1 MTLFMNQ
8 MLGCL
13 IIAAGIGGAV
23 GWLLKQ
29 VSVGKGAHLLADV
42 TAMMHLKE
50 QMLEKARQELRASA
64 SEIKKLEGQIG
75 ASEAL
80 HQSNQEERA
89 VRQMRIQALQEE
101 LTAATQQ
108 LSTVEA
114 GQTTLHTR
122 LSENEVRTIAQE
134 HETRQS
140 QAALETAQQG
150 MALKEQELRSLHERL
165 GILESQCAET
175 DRLRARVQELEP
187 AQERVHWLEG
197 QLSERN
203 TQHRAAREEV
213 ELQLAERDRRIRALE
228 QIQQMLTLQAEDH
241 APPPIE
247 KAA

>member
-1 MTLFMNQ
+1 MTLFFNQ

-13 IIAAGIGGAV
+13 IVAAGIGGAV

-50 QMLEKARQELRASA
+50 QMLEKARQELRTSA
-64 SEIKKLEGQIG
+64 SEMKELESQIN

-80 HQSNQEERA
+80 HQSNQEELGLRH
-89 VRQMRIQALQEE
+89 MRTQTLQEE
-101 LTAATQQ
+101 LIAAKQQ
-108 LSTVEA
+108 LSTMEA

-122 LSENEVRTIAQE
+122 LRENEARTIAQAD
-134 HETRQS
+134 ETRLS

-150 MALKEQELRSLHERL
+150 LTLKEQELRSLHERL
-165 GILESQCAET
+165 GILESQCADT

-187 AQERVHWLEG
+187 AQGRVHWLEG

-203 TQHRAAREEV
+203 TQHRAALDEV
-213 ELQLAERDRRIRALE
+213 ELQLAERDRRIRELE
-228 QIQQMLTLQAEDH
+228 QLHQQLKLQAEDH
-241 APPPIE
+241 ESPSIE

>member
-1 MTLFMNQ
+1 MTMFINQ

-42 TAMMHLKE
+42 TAMMRLKE
-50 QMLEKARQELRASA
+50 QMLAKAREELRASA
-64 SEIKKLEGQIG
+64 SEMKELESQIG

-80 HQSNQEERA
+80 DQSNQEQLGL
-89 VRQMRIQALQEE
+89 RQMRIQTLQEE
-101 LTAATQQ
+101 LTAAKQQ
-108 LSTVEA
+108 LSTVET

-122 LSENEVRTIAQE
+122 LSENEARTIAQAD
-134 HETRQS
+134 ETRLS

-150 MALKEQELRSLHERL
+150 LTLKEQELRSSHERL
-165 GILESQCAET
+165 VVLESQCADT

-187 AQERVHWLEG
+187 TQGRVHWLEG
-197 QLSERN
+197 QLSERG
-203 TQHRAAREEV
+203 TQHRAALDEV
-213 ELQLAERDRRIRALE
+213 ELQLAERDRRIRELE
-228 QIQQMLTLQAEDH
+228 QLHQQLKPQAEGH
-241 APPPIE
+241 ESPPIE